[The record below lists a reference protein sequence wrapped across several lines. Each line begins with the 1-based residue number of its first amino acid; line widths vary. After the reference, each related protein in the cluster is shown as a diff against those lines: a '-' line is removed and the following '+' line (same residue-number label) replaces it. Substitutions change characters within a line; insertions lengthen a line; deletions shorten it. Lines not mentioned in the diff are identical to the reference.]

1 MMGKKDDALV
11 AKRGRP
17 RDANRLARIV
27 DAARLL
33 FSEQGFERTTI
44 DAIAET
50 SGVSKMT
57 VYSYFASKEELF
69 GATVLHKVREEFSLQ
84 KGEHLDPQ
92 NPRAS
97 LMTIGTQFLSLIRR
111 DDVLGAHRTLFS
123 SAGTHPTLC
132 LTFYNSAPLLVVNEV
147 AEFLRLCHEHGTMYI
162 KDSEIAADQ
171 FLSMFLGLSH
181 IRCML
186 GLGKPNMKQDEELLV
201 RNVAMLIKVYGKELA
216 CDQ

>member
-1 MMGKKDDALV
+1 MSKKDDKFV
-11 AKRGRP
+11 VKRGRP
-17 RDANRLARIV
+17 RDANRLVSIV
-27 DAARLL
+27 DAARQL

-57 VYSYFASKEELF
+57 VYSYFASKEALF

-84 KGEHLDPQ
+84 KAVHLNPHD
-92 NPRAS
+92 PRAS
-97 LMTIGTQFLSLIRR
+97 LMIIGTQFLSLIRR

-123 SAGTHPTLC
+123 SAGTHPELC
-132 LTFYNSAPLLVVNEV
+132 QTFYNSAPLLVVNEV
-147 AEFLRLCHEHGTMYI
+147 ADFLQLCHEHGTMCI
-162 KDSEIAADQ
+162 KDSKIAADQ

-186 GLGKPNMKQDEELLV
+186 GLSKPSKKEDKELLA
-201 RNVAMLIKVYGKELA
+201 RNVAMLIKLYGKQLA
-216 CDQ
+216 GDQ

>member
-1 MMGKKDDALV
+1 MMSKKINPIV

-17 RDANRLARIV
+17 RDASRLTRIV
-27 DAARLL
+27 DSAKLL

-44 DAIAET
+44 DAIAEA

-57 VYSYFASKEELF
+57 VYSYFTSKEALF

-84 KGEHLDPQ
+84 KNSPLNPDDPKT
-92 NPRAS
+92 S
-97 LMTIGTQFLSLIRR
+97 LMVIGTQFLSLIRR

-123 SAGTHPTLC
+123 SAGTHPELC
-132 LTFYNSAPLLVVNEV
+132 LAFYNSAPLLVVKEV
-147 AEFLRLCHEHGTMYI
+147 AEFLNCCHEHGTMYI
-162 KDSEIAADQ
+162 KDSTVVSDQ

-186 GLGKPNMKQDEELLV
+186 GLGKPSKKQDKELIQQ
-201 RNVAMLIKVYGKELA
+201 NVDMLMKVYGKTPVKN
-216 CDQ
+216 